1 MPGAKCRLSIWWNV
15 LAGCLSEPM
24 GCRCWPSGQ
33 AALSGCLACTS
44 LENTAQQTDP
54 FGGIV
59 QDPWRVKTGSI
70 T

>member
-1 MPGAKCRLSIWWNV
+1 M
-15 LAGCLSEPM
+15 E
-24 GCRCWPSGQ
+24 
-33 AALSGCLACTS
+33 CTS
-44 LENTAQQTDP
+44 RVFVRADGISLLALRPLCAVVKLVLRFENTAQQTDP

>member
-1 MPGAKCRLSIWWNV
+1 MYQQGVCQSRWDVVVGP
-15 LAGCLSEPM
+15 
-24 GCRCWPSGQ
+24 Q
-33 AALSGCLACTS
+33 AAPSGCLACTS